1 MKLKIGADPEL
12 WIYDNKLGKIISA
25 HGLFPGT
32 KEDPYIVEHGAIQVD
47 GMAAEYNILPAE
59 NADQFVLYNLSVLR
73 SLRDEI
79 SKRNPKLDFDFV
91 FSPVAEFGAEYIN
104 QQPDE
109 ARILGCSPDFNAWKD
124 GEANPTPD
132 AELPF
137 RTASGHIHLGWD
149 EDLDVGDP
157 EHIEACCMMAKALD
171 LPVAGRLL
179 EIEGEAGQKRRELY
193 GKAGAF
199 RPKPYGMEYRTLS
212 NCWLGNTD
220 LMRQV
225 YLHTQQAFTDLLDGY
240 TDGDVGIF
248 DYAIEELVNLPVQ
261 RGTISEFYSLGRV
274 SKVNTVTT
282 QSLDGLYAKVLERID
297 PMGAHIQRAGVIRP
311 MRAAR
316 NNAVRDVEVRPP
328 LVVPAPPFEL
338 QDRQIAM
345 VNAQPVRG
353 NPAAEIIMDDMVDE
367 EDEANDDWDIEEAMN
382 GAEAAR

>member
-12 WIYDNKLGKIISA
+12 WIFDKKLGKIISA

-32 KEDPYIVEHGAIQVD
+32 KEEPYAVEHGAIQVD

-59 NADQFVLYNLSVLR
+59 NADQFILYNLSVLR

-79 SKRNPKLDFDFV
+79 SKRNPELDFDFV

-179 EIEGEAGQKRRELY
+179 KIEGEAGQKRRELY

-199 RPKPYGMEYRTLS
+199 RPKSYGMEYRTLS

-220 LMRQV
+220 LMKQV
-225 YLHTQQAFTDLLDGY
+225 YLQTQRSFTELLDGY
-240 TDGDVGIF
+240 TDYGDGIF
-248 DYAIEELVNLPVQ
+248 DYAIEELINTPVE
-261 RGTISEFYSLGRV
+261 RKTLSEFYTLGRV

-282 QSLDGLYAKVLERID
+282 QSLDGLYAKVLERVA
-297 PMGAHIQRAGVIRP
+297 PQHVEGADVGRVAFDFNVVERGMAAGAIQPAVAHP
-311 MRAAR
+311 EPWLQAAVANMQE
-316 NNAVRDVEVRPP
+316 NNLPRHAAAINQVLGMPP
-328 LVVPAPPFEL
+328 V
-338 QDRQIAM
+338 
-345 VNAQPVRG
+345 
-353 NPAAEIIMDDMVDE
+353 EIIMDDIDE
-367 EDEANDDWDIEEAMN
+367 EADFDPFDMMEV
-382 GAEAAR
+382 GR